1 MELKLENDFL
11 ALVNADRYQEL
22 KDKAAANDNATQSG
36 LETAIQLAAGAIV
49 VGTIGYMGYSVHTS
63 VKHSEIR
70 SELRRE
76 RDDLEERL
84 AKLKMETGHHD

>member
-22 KDKAAANDNATQSG
+22 KDQAAANENASQSV
-36 LETAIQLAAGAIV
+36 LKTTLQVATGAII
-49 VGTIGYMGYSVHTS
+49 VGAIGYVGYAVHDS
-63 VKHSEIR
+63 IKQSERR

-76 RDDLEERL
+76 KNDLADRL
-84 AKLKMETGHHD
+84 AELKRKTEKE

>member
-22 KDKAAANDNATQSG
+22 KDQAAANENTSQSV
-36 LETAIQLAAGAIV
+36 LETTLQVATGAII
-49 VGTIGYMGYSVHTS
+49 VGAIGFMGYAVHDS
-63 VKHSEIR
+63 IKQSEKR

-76 RDDLEERL
+76 KNDLADRL
-84 AKLKMETGHHD
+84 AELKRKTEKE

>member
-22 KDKAAANDNATQSG
+22 KDQAAANENTSQSV
-36 LETAIQLAAGAIV
+36 LETTLQVATGAII
-49 VGTIGYMGYSVHTS
+49 VGAIGFMGYAVHDS
-63 VKHSEIR
+63 IKQSEKR

-76 RDDLEERL
+76 KNDLADRL
-84 AKLKMETGHHD
+84 AELKRKTDKE

>member
-22 KDKAAANDNATQSG
+22 KDQAAANENTSQSV
-36 LETAIQLAAGAIV
+36 LETTLQVATGAII
-49 VGTIGYMGYSVHTS
+49 VGAIGYVGYAVHDS
-63 VKHSEIR
+63 IKQSERR

-76 RDDLEERL
+76 KNDLADRL
-84 AKLKMETGHHD
+84 AELKRKTEKE

>member
-22 KDKAAANDNATQSG
+22 KDQAAANENSSQSV
-36 LETAIQLAAGAIV
+36 LETTLQVATGAII
-49 VGTIGYMGYSVHTS
+49 VGAIGYMGYAVHDS
-63 VKHSEIR
+63 IKQSEKR

-76 RDDLEERL
+76 KNDLADRL
-84 AKLKMETGHHD
+84 AELKRKTEKE

>member
-22 KDKAAANDNATQSG
+22 KDQAAANENSSQSV
-36 LETAIQLAAGAIV
+36 LETTLQVATGAII
-49 VGTIGYMGYSVHTS
+49 VGAIGFMGYAVHDS
-63 VKHSEIR
+63 IKQSEKR

-76 RDDLEERL
+76 KNDLADRL
-84 AKLKMETGHHD
+84 AELKRKTEKE

>member
-22 KDKAAANDNATQSG
+22 KDQAAANENTSQSV
-36 LETAIQLAAGAIV
+36 LETTLQVATGAII
-49 VGTIGYMGYSVHTS
+49 VGAIGYMGYAVHDS
-63 VKHSEIR
+63 IKQSERR

-76 RDDLEERL
+76 KNDLADRL
-84 AKLKMETGHHD
+84 AELKRKTEKE

>member
-22 KDKAAANDNATQSG
+22 KDQAAANENSSQSV
-36 LETAIQLAAGAIV
+36 LETTLQVATGAII
-49 VGTIGYMGYSVHTS
+49 VGAIGYMGYAVHDTI
-63 VKHSEIR
+63 KQSERR

-76 RDDLEERL
+76 KNDLADRL
-84 AKLKMETGHHD
+84 AELKRKTEKE

>member
-22 KDKAAANDNATQSG
+22 KDQAAVNENTSQSV
-36 LETAIQLAAGAIV
+36 LETTLQVATGAII
-49 VGTIGYMGYSVHTS
+49 VGAIGYVGYAVHDS
-63 VKHSEIR
+63 IKQSERR

-76 RDDLEERL
+76 KNDLADRL
-84 AKLKMETGHHD
+84 AELKRKTEKE

>member
-22 KDKAAANDNATQSG
+22 KDQAAANENSSQSV
-36 LETAIQLAAGAIV
+36 LETTLQVATGAII
-49 VGTIGYMGYSVHTS
+49 VGAIGYMGYAVHDS
-63 VKHSEIR
+63 IKQSERR

-76 RDDLEERL
+76 KNDLADRL
-84 AKLKMETGHHD
+84 AELKRKTEKE

>member
-22 KDKAAANDNATQSG
+22 KDQAAANENSSQSV
-36 LETAIQLAAGAIV
+36 LETTLQVATGAII
-49 VGTIGYMGYSVHTS
+49 VGAIGYMGYAVHDS
-63 VKHSEIR
+63 IKQSERR

-76 RDDLEERL
+76 KTDLADRL
-84 AKLKMETGHHD
+84 AELKRKTEKE

>member
-22 KDKAAANDNATQSG
+22 KDQAAANENTSQSV
-36 LETAIQLAAGAIV
+36 LETTLQVATGAII
-49 VGTIGYMGYSVHTS
+49 VGAIGYVGYAVHDS
-63 VKHSEIR
+63 IKQAERR

-76 RDDLEERL
+76 KNDLADRL
-84 AKLKMETGHHD
+84 AELKRKTEKE